1 MRACCSV
8 GFAASSVALV
18 FAMTAATD
26 LHADEASSVA
36 QRCIYVDR
44 LDRTR
49 VVDERSILFFMRD
62 HSVLQNVLPKACVG
76 LRKSDPIAYDVVN
89 NKLCANELVRQLVG
103 AGVYSR
109 GAVCPLGMFVPIGP
123 DEVDRLLPTRE
134 KRRDQPSGTPTIESK
149 PVP

>member
-1 MRACCSV
+1 ALLVVAGPTRA
-8 GFAASSVALV
+8 FAQDD
-18 FAMTAATD
+18 TA
-26 LHADEASSVA
+26 SVA

-44 LDRTR
+44 LDQTR

-76 LRKSDPIAYDVVN
+76 LRKSDPLAYDVVN
-89 NKLCANELVRQLVG
+89 NKLCANDLVRQVVS

-109 GAVCPLGMFVPIGP
+109 GAVCPLGMFVPIGQ
-123 DEVDRLLPTRE
+123 DEVERLLPTR
-134 KRRDQPSGTPTIESK
+134 KKKRDQPSGTATIESK